1 MLFPFFILLACALL
15 AQAHD
20 GSGCGTAPPSP
31 EFLAVGR
38 QFAERESIARHDNRI
53 SRVKRTIEVDVYL
66 HTVATSRD
74 KLVSVGTSW
83 ASTPSEKTDPR
94 VKIST
99 LHRQFAVL
107 LKSYL
112 PYGITFN
119 LRGTTETINTK
130 WSRDGD
136 EMGMKRALRSGGYR
150 ALNIYY
156 VEDLHGDL
164 GYCYYPTDA
173 AQGSEDFYRD
183 GCSVLSSTVPG
194 GSMVDFRLGKT
205 SVHEAGHWFGLIH
218 TFEGGCVGD
227 NDLVDDTPAQA
238 SASAGCP
245 KGRDSCP
252 LKPGL
257 DPIHNYMDYSSDECY
272 SEFTNGQIDRIH
284 SFWDRYRR

>member
-1 MLFPFFILLACALL
+1 MLFRFFILLASTLL
-15 AQAHD
+15 AQAQD
-20 GSGCGTAPPSP
+20 GPGCGTAPPSP

-38 QFAERESIARHDNRI
+38 QLAERENIARHDNRI
-53 SRVKRTIEVDVYL
+53 SRVGRTIEVDVYL
-66 HTVATSRD
+66 HTVATSKD
-74 KLVSVGTSW
+74 KLVSKSV
-83 ASTPSEKTDPR
+83 
-94 VKIST
+94 
-99 LHRQFAVL
+99 LNRQFAVL

-112 PYGITFN
+112 PYGITFH
-119 LRGTTETINTK
+119 LKGTTETINGK
-130 WSRDGD
+130 WSLDKD

-173 AQGSEDFYRD
+173 SPGSEDFYRD

-194 GSMVDFRLGKT
+194 GSMADFRLGKT
-205 SVHEAGHWFGLIH
+205 SVHETGHWFGLIH

-245 KGRDSCP
+245 TGRDSCP

-272 SEFTNGQIDRIH
+272 TEFTSGQIDRIH
-284 SFWDRYRR
+284 SFWDKYRK

>member
-1 MLFPFFILLACALL
+1 MLFRFVLLLASALL
-15 AQAHD
+15 VHAGA
-20 GSGCGTAPPSP
+20 GCGTSPPSP

-38 QFAERESIARHDNRI
+38 QFAEREKIARHDNRV
-53 SRVKRTIEVDVYL
+53 SRLRRILEVDVYL
-66 HTVATSRD
+66 HTVATSKD
-74 KLVSVGTSW
+74 KLVSM
-83 ASTPSEKTDPR
+83 
-94 VKIST
+94 ST
-99 LHRQFAVL
+99 LQRQFAVL
-107 LKSYL
+107 LKAYI

-119 LRGTTETINTK
+119 LKGTTETINER

-136 EMGMKRALRSGGYR
+136 EMGMKRALRAGSYR

-173 AQGSEDFYRD
+173 SVGSEDFYRD

-194 GSMVDFRLGKT
+194 GSMTEFSLGKT

-218 TFEGGCVGD
+218 TFEGGCYGD

-238 SASAGCP
+238 SASSGCP
-245 KGRDSCP
+245 TGRDSCP

-272 SEFTNGQIDRIH
+272 SEFTSGQIDRIH
-284 SFWDRYRR
+284 SFWDKYRAK

>member
-1 MLFPFFILLACALL
+1 MLFRVFILLASALL

-20 GSGCGTAPPSP
+20 GPGCGTAPPSP

-38 QFAERESIARHDNRI
+38 QLAERENIARHDNRI
-53 SRVKRTIEVDVYL
+53 SRVRRTIEVDVYL
-66 HTVATSRD
+66 HTVATSKD
-74 KLVSVGTSW
+74 KLVSMSV
-83 ASTPSEKTDPR
+83 
-94 VKIST
+94 

-112 PYGITFN
+112 PYGITFH
-119 LRGTTETINTK
+119 LKGTTETINDK
-130 WSRDGD
+130 WSLDKD
-136 EMGMKRALRSGGYR
+136 EMGMKRALRAGGYR
-150 ALNIYY
+150 TLNIYY

-173 AQGSEDFYRD
+173 PQGSEDFYRD

-194 GSMVDFRLGKT
+194 ARWPT
-205 SVHEAGHWFGLIH
+205 SAWARR
-218 TFEGGCVGD
+218 GCVGD

-272 SEFTNGQIDRIH
+272 SEFTSGQIDRIH
-284 SFWDRYRR
+284 SFWDKYRK